1 MNDIQ
6 DDVEELYD
14 LESTNDRNQ
23 AREYVTAEL
32 TRYSVDILEFY
43 KDKIG
48 RNESLAITIE
58 SLSETLGNL
67 ISLVKEEYQQEVMD
81 SANQV
86 MQQGL
91 ISQQEL
97 IAQMAYGQLGH
108 A

>member
-1 MNDIQ
+1 MYQVESND
-6 DDVEELYD
+6 EEIYHRD
-14 LESTNDRNQ
+14 Q
-23 AREYVTAEL
+23 AREYITSEL
-32 TRYSVDILEFY
+32 TRYSVEILEFY
-43 KDKIG
+43 NDKIG
-48 RNESLAITIE
+48 KNESLAITIE

-86 MQQGL
+86 IHQGL
-91 ISQQEL
+91 ISQQEI